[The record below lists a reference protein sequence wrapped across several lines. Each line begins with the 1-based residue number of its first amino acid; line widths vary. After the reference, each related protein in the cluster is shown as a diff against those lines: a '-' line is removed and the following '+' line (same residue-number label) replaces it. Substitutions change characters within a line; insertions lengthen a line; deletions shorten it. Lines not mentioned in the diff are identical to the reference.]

1 MRELLAAILVLLVA
15 EALAGE
21 HRFVSPNGEFEAYT
35 IPANEDGSGMKLF
48 LHRANTRV
56 AGVLLRQ

>member
-1 MRELLAAILVLLVA
+1 MRALLAAIPVLLIA

-48 LHRANTRV
+48 LHRAARPTQ
-56 AGVLLRQ
+56 ACF